1 MNIKRV
7 KPFCLV
13 AMEYN
18 LNWMRNKKRT
28 KESLI
33 NSSDNIIQQSLLVAA
48 TNFVCTFPLNVF
60 SLRCFLKM
68 QI

>member
-1 MNIKRV
+1 
-7 KPFCLV
+7 
-13 AMEYN
+13 MEYN